1 MIIVEPGYRYRLD
14 THSDVAR
21 RLAEIVRHVVGRCPP
36 PPVPIICETT
46 FLGRLL

>member
-1 MIIVEPGYRYRLD
+1 MIIVEPGYRYRLE

-21 RLAEIVRHVVGRCPP
+21 WLAGIVRHVVGRCP